1 MAAAFLFTRTTSQSP
16 RLRETLVTV
25 AITNRHCVPKMR
37 TRAKMKVVA
46 GDRARRENVPRHIPF
61 CLADELNIITMQKKT
76 SVTIFEKSL
85 QNAEIFSEPIFL
97 LETEKLLC

>member
-1 MAAAFLFTRTTSQSP
+1 M
-16 RLRETLVTV
+16 
-25 AITNRHCVPKMR
+25 PKMR

-61 CLADELNIITMQKKT
+61 CLADELNIITMQEKT

>member
-1 MAAAFLFTRTTSQSP
+1 MELP
-16 RLRETLVTV
+16 VKKG
-25 AITNRHCVPKMR
+25 HCLPKMS
-37 TRAKMKVVA
+37 TRAKRKVVA

-61 CLADELNIITMQKKT
+61 CLADELNIITMWKKT

-85 QNAEIFSEPIFL
+85 QNAEFFSEPVFL